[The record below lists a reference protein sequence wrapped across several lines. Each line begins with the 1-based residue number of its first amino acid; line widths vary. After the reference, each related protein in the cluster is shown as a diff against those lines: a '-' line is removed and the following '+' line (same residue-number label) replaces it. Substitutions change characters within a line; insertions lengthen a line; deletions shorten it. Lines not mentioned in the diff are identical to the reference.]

1 MSNTQFIP
9 KIIESGYI
17 VGPPIAYTQQ
27 PYLPPNFASFSPN
40 KPVPVTQVNNIPNH
54 FSPARSRAITPPKLI
69 VSPPPPP
76 PPIQFV
82 TSENKISN
90 GPQYIVQQQRQEETV
105 PKIQF
110 ERCVNECK
118 NW

>member
-76 PPIQFV
+76 PIQFV